1 LFILNC
7 IVQVSEDFVAQT
19 VVKRPLW
26 IRITAYGFAAV
37 LFSAVAIGGSAW
49 YRQSA
54 SMADT
59 VAREASA
66 DLALVETDM
75 AAQRKTASAIAL
87 ALAGEPDMGGLIASN
102 ARADII
108 ARYAGAMPS
117 IIKESGISLVTV
129 TNANGEAVAR
139 IHTPDKFG
147 DDLKGRRKTIVQAL
161 QSGTLVAGIEPGRT
175 AVSMFASAP
184 VKKDGVVV
192 GVVDAG
198 TSLTNDY
205 FSSVAKR
212 IGGDIAVY
220 IEADGKLVKQ
230 ASTFE
235 GDMLPEETL
244 RAALAGQTVQT
255 NLTIADKHYLVDVR
269 PLTNFSGATIGVL
282 QIASDVTAVVDQ
294 AAEALWVT
302 VIGTVVVSVLSLLGF
317 LIFARSL
324 ASAIGGITTTM
335 TRLAKGDLDAD
346 IDGSERPDEV
356 GAMARAVQVFKDNAI
371 KTRELEE
378 QADRQRSQSED
389 ERLRTAEAERARAA
403 AMAQATNGLASGLKH
418 LAEGDLSFHI
428 SETFHH
434 DFESLRT
441 DFNQAVEQL
450 RTTLSSVSQATAS
463 IDSGSREIS
472 QSADDLSRRTEQQAA
487 SLEETA
493 AALDEITVN
502 VSNSSKRAD
511 EARAVA
517 MQANESAR
525 RSGTVVG
532 DAVSAMSKI
541 EQSSGQIS
549 NIIGVIDEIAFQTN
563 LLALNAGVEAARA
576 GEAGRGFA
584 VVAQEVRELA
594 QRSAKAAKEI
604 KDLIRNS
611 SGEVQSGV
619 QLVQQTGEALR
630 TIEAYIVTI
639 NQHMDS
645 IATSSREQSVGLGE
659 VNTAVNQMDQV
670 TQQNAAMVEE
680 ANAAGATLAMEAAR
694 LKELVGQFQFSS
706 APKSPMRA
714 HPAQVAPAARAAPAA
729 PSPAQPRK
737 MAKTISKAVSGR
749 SSAAAAVQ
757 HSSDSWEE
765 F

>member
-1 LFILNC
+1 MAH
-7 IVQVSEDFVAQT
+7 SVAQ
-19 VVKRPLW
+19 RPLW
-26 IRITAYGFAAV
+26 IKITAYGFAAV
-37 LFSAVAIGGSAW
+37 LFSAVAIGGSAS

-54 SMADT
+54 STADT
-59 VAREASA
+59 LAREASA

-87 ALAGEPDMGGLIASN
+87 AIAGEPEIPALIASN
-102 ARADII
+102 ARDAII
-108 ARYAGAMPS
+108 SRYAGAMPG
-117 IIKESGISLVTV
+117 IVKDSGITFLTV

-147 DDLKGRRKTIVQAL
+147 DDMKGRRKTIVQAL
-161 QSGTLVAGIEPGRT
+161 QSGNLVAGIEPGRT

-184 VKKDGVVV
+184 IKKDGVVV

-205 FSSVAKR
+205 FKSVADR
-212 IGGDIAVY
+212 IGGEIAIYV
-220 IEADGKLVKQ
+220 EADGKLVKQ
-230 ASTFE
+230 ASTIE
-235 GDMLPEETL
+235 GDMLPEESL
-244 RAALAGQTVQT
+244 KAVLAGETKQA
-255 NLTIADKHYLVDVR
+255 NISLADKHYLVEAR
-269 PLTNFSGATIGVL
+269 PLTNFSGATIGVI
-282 QIASDVTAVVDQ
+282 QIASDVTTVVNE
-294 AAEALWVT
+294 ATKALWIT
-302 VIGTVVVSVLSLLGF
+302 IIGTVVVSVLSLLGF

-324 ASAIGGITTTM
+324 ASVIGGITTTM
-335 TRLAKGDLDAD
+335 TRLAKGDLQAD
-346 IDGSERPDEV
+346 IEGGDRPDEV

-371 KTRELEE
+371 KTRDLEE
-378 QADRQRSQSED
+378 QAERQRNQSEED
-389 ERLRTAEAERARAA
+389 RLRSAETEHARAN
-403 AMAQATNGLASGLKH
+403 AMAQATSGLANGLKH
-418 LAEGDLSFHI
+418 LAEGDLSYQI

-450 RTTLSSVSQATAS
+450 RTTLSSVAEATAS

-493 AALDEITVN
+493 AALDEITAN
-502 VSNSSKRAD
+502 VSNSSKRAE

-517 MQANESAR
+517 VQANESAR
-525 RSGTVVG
+525 RSGSVVG
-532 DAVSAMSKI
+532 DAVDAMSKI
-541 EQSSGQIS
+541 EQSSSQIS

-619 QLVQQTGEALR
+619 HLVQQTGEALR

-645 IATSSREQSVGLGE
+645 IATSSREQSIGLGE

-694 LKELVGQFQFSS
+694 LKELVGRFQFSS
-706 APKSPMRA
+706 SSKIAMPTQ
-714 HPAQVAPAARAAPAA
+714 PATIARPA
-729 PSPAQPRK
+729 PSSSSTSQPRAMVRK
-737 MAKTISKAVSGR
+737 ISNAFSGR
-749 SSAAAAVQ
+749 STAAAAVQ
-757 HSSDSWEE
+757 PSADNWEE

>member
-1 LFILNC
+1 
-7 IVQVSEDFVAQT
+7 VAHSD
-19 VVKRPLW
+19 VKRPLW
-26 IRITAYGFAAV
+26 IKITAYGFAAV
-37 LFSAVAIGGSAW
+37 LFSAVAIGGSAS

-54 SMADT
+54 STADT
-59 VAREASA
+59 VAREAAA

-75 AAQRKTASAIAL
+75 AAQRKTAAAL
-87 ALAGEPDMGGLIASN
+87 VVALAGEPDMPGLIEANDRN
-102 ARADII
+102 AIV

-117 IIKESGISLVTV
+117 IMKDGGIMLLTV

-139 IHTPDKFG
+139 IHSPDKFG
-147 DDLKGRRKTIVQAL
+147 DDMKGRRKTIVQAL
-161 QSGTLVAGIEPGRT
+161 QSGNLVAGIEPGRT

-184 VKKDGVVV
+184 VKKNGTVV

-198 TSLTNDY
+198 TSLTNEY
-205 FSSVAKR
+205 FASVADR
-212 IGGDIAVY
+212 IGGQIAVY
-220 IEADGKLVKQ
+220 VETEGKLVRQ
-230 ASTFE
+230 ASTFD

-244 RAALAGQTVQT
+244 KAALAGKTAQIDVA
-255 NLTIADKHYLVDVR
+255 LADKHYRVDVR

-282 QIASDVTAVVDQ
+282 QIASDVTAVVDE
-294 AAEALWVT
+294 ASEALWVT
-302 VIGTVVVSVLSLLGF
+302 IIGTVIVSVLSLLGF
-317 LIFARSL
+317 LFFARSL
-324 ASAIGGITTTM
+324 ASVIGGITTTM
-335 TRLAKGDLDAD
+335 TRLAKGDLAAE
-346 IDGSERPDEV
+346 IEGGARPDEI
-356 GAMARAVQVFKDNAI
+356 GAMARAVQVFKDNAG
-371 KTRELEE
+371 KTRELEA
-378 QADRQRSQSED
+378 QADRQRNQSEE
-389 ERLRTAEAERARAA
+389 ERLRAAETERERAV
-403 AMAQATNGLASGLKH
+403 AMARATNGLASGLKH
-418 LAEGDLSFHI
+418 LAAGDLSFQI
-428 SETFHH
+428 SETFHQ

-450 RTTLSSVSQATAS
+450 RTTLSSVAAATSA

-493 AALDEITVN
+493 AALDQITVN
-502 VSNSSKRAD
+502 VSNASKRAE

-517 MQANESAR
+517 VQANENAR

-532 DAVSAMSKI
+532 DAVDAMSKI

-619 QLVQQTGEALR
+619 QLVRQTGDALR
-630 TIEAYIVTI
+630 TIEAFIVTI

-645 IATSSREQSVGLGE
+645 IATSSREQSVGLAE

-694 LKELVGQFQFSS
+694 LKDLVGQFRFASGE
-706 APKSPMRA
+706 RERTNA
-714 HPAQVAPAARAAPAA
+714 HPAPVVQSVKSGAPA
-729 PSPAQPRK
+729 SFVSQPRQ
-737 MAKTISKAVSGR
+737 MAKKISHAFSGR
-749 SSAAAAVQ
+749 ASAAAAAQ
-757 HSSDSWEE
+757 PSADSWEE

>member
-1 LFILNC
+1 MAH
-7 IVQVSEDFVAQT
+7 S

-26 IRITAYGFAAV
+26 IKITAYGFAAV
-37 LFSAVAIGGSAW
+37 LFSAVAIGGSAS

-54 SMADT
+54 STADT
-59 VAREASA
+59 LAHEASA
-66 DLALVETDM
+66 DCALVEMDM

-87 ALAGEPDMGGLIASN
+87 ALAGEPEMAGLIASN
-102 ARADII
+102 AREAII
-108 ARYAGAMPS
+108 ARYAGAMSS
-117 IIKESGISLVTV
+117 IVKEGGITLLTV

-147 DDLKGRRKTIVQAL
+147 DDMKGRRKTIVQAL
-161 QSGTLVAGIEPGRT
+161 QSGNLVAGIEPGRT

-184 VKKDGVVV
+184 IKKDGVVV

-205 FSSVAKR
+205 FSSVAQR
-212 IGGDIAVY
+212 IGGEIAVY
-220 IEADGKLVKQ
+220 VQADGKLVKQ

-235 GDMLPEETL
+235 GDLLPEASLTSV
-244 RAALAGQTVQT
+244 LAGETMQANV
-255 NLTIADKHYLVDVR
+255 TIADRHYIVEAR
-269 PLTNFSGATIGVL
+269 PLTNFSGATIGVI
-282 QIASDVTAVVDQ
+282 QIASDVTTVVDE
-294 AAEALWVT
+294 ASEALWMT
-302 VIGTVVVSVLSLLGF
+302 IIGTVVVSILSLLGF

-324 ASAIGGITTTM
+324 ASVIGRITTTM
-335 TRLAKGDLDAD
+335 TRLAKGDLDAA
-346 IDGSERPDEV
+346 IDGGERPDEV

-371 KTRELEE
+371 KTRDLEE

-389 ERLRTAEAERARAA
+389 ERRRATETESARAA
-403 AMAQATNGLASGLKH
+403 AMTQATRRLADGLKH

-450 RTTLSSVSQATAS
+450 RTTLSSVSEATAS

-502 VSNSSKRAD
+502 VSNSSKRAE

-517 MQANESAR
+517 VQANESAR

-532 DAVSAMSKI
+532 DAVNAMSKI
-541 EQSSGQIS
+541 EQSSSQIS

-619 QLVQQTGEALR
+619 HLVQQTGDALR

-645 IATSSREQSVGLGE
+645 IATSSREQSVGLAE

-694 LKELVGQFQFSS
+694 LKELVGRFQFAS
-706 APKSPMRA
+706 ASGASMR
-714 HPAQVAPAARAAPAA
+714 PRQAPVERA
-729 PSPAQPRK
+729 PSSPPASPPRA
-737 MAKTISKAVSGR
+737 MIKTISKAFSGR
-749 SSAAAAVQ
+749 SSAAVALQ
-757 HSSDSWEE
+757 PSTDSWEE